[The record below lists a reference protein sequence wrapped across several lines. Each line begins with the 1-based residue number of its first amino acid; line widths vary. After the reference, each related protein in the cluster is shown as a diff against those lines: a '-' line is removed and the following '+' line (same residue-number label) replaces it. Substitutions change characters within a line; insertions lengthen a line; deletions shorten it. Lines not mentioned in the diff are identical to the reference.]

1 MNEIRYSKQAQKFL
15 AKQETSVRNRIISAI
30 EKLPGGDVKR
40 LKGSPYYRLRVG
52 DVRVLFDRDGN
63 ILFVIRIDS
72 RGQVYKQ

>member
-1 MNEIRYSKQAQKFL
+1 MSEIRYSKQAQKFL
-15 AKQETSVRNRIISAI
+15 AKQEISVRNRIIAAI

-52 DVRVLFDRDGN
+52 DVRVIFDRDGN